1 MRPSARSWRAAGAR
15 GVRRATCCAASS
27 TPIWRRAPRHR
38 RNGAR
43 ACPASSGPAAIAA
56 SAAAALALGALPPAV
71 SASDLERAFRQ
82 MDPNGDGMV
91 TFAEYLQPRGDTI
104 VLRAEGVPA
113 AAPGKP
119 FVLPLRAEAPLPDA
133 EPAAPAPEAM
143 LRAAFD
149 APDLDRDGK
158 VSFAEFAEHHRAT
171 MRAGFARH
179 DRDGDGGID
188 SGEYARARDSLPRG
202 HRALVPAFETLDR
215 DRDGLIRLAEF
226 AASADEQ
233 AQ

>member
-1 MRPSARSWRAAGAR
+1 
-15 GVRRATCCAASS
+15 
-27 TPIWRRAPRHR
+27 
-38 RNGAR
+38 
-43 ACPASSGPAAIAA
+43 
-56 SAAAALALGALPPAV
+56 
-71 SASDLERAFRQ
+71 